1 MTGSVLESVAK
12 SDSSEL
18 KSGSVKLEAF
28 KTRVDAIHIEG
39 IDRTKDDIL
48 VSTVRQ
54 LFEANNFEEVI
65 VRSHYVRKQLEGLGA
80 FKNVNVFIDTS
91 SGENA
96 STDGLEVTYSVVENR
111 RIVGG
116 INTSVGNNNDGSLVL
131 QLKLPNALG
140 RGLTFFIL
148 IYF

>member
-1 MTGSVLESVAK
+1 
-12 SDSSEL
+12 
-18 KSGSVKLEAF
+18 
-28 KTRVDAIHIEG
+28 
-39 IDRTKDDIL
+39 
-48 VSTVRQ
+48 
-54 LFEANNFEEVI
+54 
-65 VRSHYVRKQLEGLGA
+65 VRKQLEGLGA

-91 SGENA
+91 NGENA
-96 STDGLEVTYSVVENR
+96 SIDGLEVTYSVVENR

-140 RGLTFFIL
+140 RGLTFIS